1 MENEKNIHESLEE
14 RVALHCSLIGIGNA
28 GNQLVNV
35 AYANNIEV
43 FALNTSAQDMHK
55 ALVSDHIKSFIIG
68 DEGRGAGK
76 NRKTALQYFKYNGK
90 ELLTK
95 VPSFTSMI
103 ERSDVVF
110 VAGSTAGGT
119 GSALCPVLI
128 RYLKQFY
135 PTKIIIY
142 VGFIP
147 RESAAVQEQTNSV
160 QCLEEITSLNIPY
173 ILADL
178 NYYADVPNDTAYSE
192 VQKYVIDCINVIRG
206 KYINKSPFGMMD
218 ENDMRTVI
226 AEPGYLSI
234 YNLSNVTQNQLDK
247 ETMQSMMIKLIKHSP
262 AVDIMRDGIVRQMA
276 AIINVPDDLS
286 DASRASNYDELKNYI
301 GNPLAI
307 FENYAILPM
316 SATGQMILMLS
327 GQTMPYTRVSLMT
340 EKAHE
345 SEEIYNKQK
354 HFDIGS
360 LIGDLDID
368 NNVQYFVDK
377 STKEDSTTQS
387 DLSDFFD
394 NL

>member
-1 MENEKNIHESLEE
+1 
-14 RVALHCSLIGIGNA
+14 
-28 GNQLVNV
+28 
-35 AYANNIEV
+35 
-43 FALNTSAQDMHK
+43 
-55 ALVSDHIKSFIIG
+55 
-68 DEGRGAGK
+68 
-76 NRKTALQYFKYNGK
+76 
-90 ELLTK
+90 
-95 VPSFTSMI
+95 
-103 ERSDVVF
+103 
-110 VAGSTAGGT
+110 
-119 GSALCPVLI
+119 
-128 RYLKQFY
+128 
-135 PTKIIIY
+135 
-142 VGFIP
+142 
-147 RESAAVQEQTNSV
+147 
-160 QCLEEITSLNIPY
+160 
-173 ILADL
+173 
-178 NYYADVPNDTAYSE
+178 
-192 VQKYVIDCINVIRG
+192 
-206 KYINKSPFGMMD
+206 
-218 ENDMRTVI
+218 
-226 AEPGYLSI
+226 
-234 YNLSNVTQNQLDK
+234 
-247 ETMQSMMIKLIKHSP
+247 
-262 AVDIMRDGIVRQMA
+262 MA

-354 HFDIGS
+354 RFDIGS